1 MRQEILQGSM
11 RKCVLVGVSA
21 SCLAVAACSES
32 GDYAEEAAYD
42 AGTSADAAADAA
54 MSASED
60 TAAIPA
66 LGDIPITM
74 PKLAYTY
81 DYKWRMPAAEIGPLQ
96 RRHASLCEQQGPG
109 SCQILAMNKT
119 GEEADEVRGELQMA
133 VASRQARAFGALLED
148 EAEDAGAE
156 QVSAE
161 ITSDELSKQ
170 MVDTEARLRSRT
182 ELRDRL
188 LDVLKTRRG
197 TVEELV
203 QAERSVA
210 RVNEEIDQARSW
222 LKEMEGRVAY
232 SRVTVRYET
241 GIPVS
246 SDFLGPVST
255 AVGSLGTIFGYLVA
269 IMILLGSVAIPIG
282 GAVWLVRRFTRPA
295 EVEVAE
301 A

>member
-1 MRQEILQGSM
+1 MLMEVFFTRARG
-11 RKCVLVGVSA
+11 
-21 SCLAVAACSES
+21 
-32 GDYAEEAAYD
+32 EE
-42 AGTSADAAADAA
+42 
-54 MSASED
+54 

-66 LGDIPITM
+66 LGDIPITT

-81 DYKWRMPAAEIGPLQ
+81 DYNWRMPATEIGPLQ

-119 GEEADEVRGELQMA
+119 GEEANEVRGTLQMA

-156 QVSAE
+156 QISAE

-188 LDVLKTRRG
+188 LDVLKTRKG
-197 TVEELV
+197 SVEELV

-246 SDFLGPVST
+246 SDFLTPVQG
-255 AVGSLGTIFGYLVA
+255 ALGSLGTIFGYLVA
-269 IMILLGSVAIPIG
+269 ILILLGSVAIPIG
-282 GAVWLVRRFTRPA
+282 GAVWLVRRFTRPS